1 MRGKDSFWRFVVV
14 LTGLANGLSFQL
26 SLTACRRNV
35 AKINHRPRTV
45 VTSTTG
51 TSDYSIL
58 DISFDCLNGKR
69 VLVVGGSGRVG
80 GSVATQLT
88 KRGAVVTVGGTKIEN
103 LEKSRERWK
112 QLFEKKSKE
121 ISDIG
126 FVLVDRESSSSVLNV
141 LEIGD
146 YDMVVHTAGPFQGKV
161 KTPNGVIEGCIEKGV
176 PYVDVCDDYC
186 TALAA
191 KSKFTGKAK
200 SQKVPCVISTGCWP
214 GVSSLMASLLIRKML
229 QADQTL
235 KPEDLTVSFS
245 FFTAG
250 SGGAGATLLVATF
263 LILAEKALTIR
274 NGRRTPVSAMK
285 EYSIVDFGDVVGKKP
300 VAHLNLLETASI
312 YEVFGVGNVQA
323 LFGTSPGFWNT
334 LLGGMAR
341 LPSSLLANE
350 EIMTKLA
357 IFSLPIVRV
366 VDFFAGATNAMR
378 CDVTTSK
385 NAKLA
390 ATAIY
395 AHENLESCVGECV
408 VAFCSAVL
416 SGRVEPGV
424 HFPEE
429 AIVGEDDTVAVL
441 SLASVGAH
449 TTSTEA
455 IGMSIRDKKFWGS
468 SMAEPVAVVN

>member
-1 MRGKDSFWRFVVV
+1 V
-14 LTGLANGLSFQL
+14 LTVLARGWAFQH
-26 SLTACRRNV
+26 SYATCRRNG
-35 AKINHRPRTV
+35 AKISHRPPTV
-45 VTSTTG
+45 VTLRNEKGGYSTSGIT
-51 TSDYSIL
+51 
-58 DISFDCLNGKR
+58 FDAIHGKQ

-80 GSVATQLT
+80 GSVAIELT
-88 KRGAVVTVGGTKIEN
+88 KRGAIVTVGGTRIEN
-103 LEKSRERWK
+103 FEKSRQRW
-112 QLFEKKSKE
+112 QRLFNKKSKE

-126 FVLVDRESSSSVLNV
+126 FVSVDRESSSSVLSI
-141 LEIGD
+141 LENGD

-161 KTPNGVIEGCIEKGV
+161 KTPNGVIEGCIANGV

-191 KSKFTGKAK
+191 KSKFMDKAK
-200 SQKVPCVISTGCWP
+200 SEKVPCVISTGCWP
-214 GVSSLMASLLIRKML
+214 GVSSLMASLLIQKVL
-229 QADQTL
+229 QADKTL
-235 KPEDLTVSFS
+235 KPDDLRVDFS

-263 LILAEKALTIR
+263 LILAEEALTIR
-274 NGRRTPVSAMK
+274 NGRRTPVDAMK
-285 EYSIVDFGDVVGKKP
+285 EYSIVDFGDIVGKKP

-312 YEVFGVGNVQA
+312 HEVFGVGNVQA

-334 LLGGMAR
+334 LLGVMAR

-350 EIMTKLA
+350 EIMRKLA
-357 IFSLPIVRV
+357 IFSLPIVRI

-385 NAKLA
+385 NAKLT

-395 AHENLESCVGECV
+395 AHENLEPCVGECV
-408 VAFCSAVL
+408 VAFCSAVF

-429 AIVGEDDTVAVL
+429 AIVDEDDVVAVL

-455 IGMSIRDKKFWGS
+455 RGMSISEEHVWGS
-468 SMAEPVAVVN
+468 SRPKAIAAAI